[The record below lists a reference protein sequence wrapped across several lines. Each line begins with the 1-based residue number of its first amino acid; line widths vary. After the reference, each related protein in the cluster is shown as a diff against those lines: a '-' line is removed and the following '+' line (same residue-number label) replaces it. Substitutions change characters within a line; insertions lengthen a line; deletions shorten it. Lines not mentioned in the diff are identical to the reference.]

1 MVNVMMRRFAG
12 VVVVAGALSGGAQ
25 QAEALQYYDFTGE
38 PHNVATLTET
48 SLGSNTFNFRE
59 DYIWNTDPGTLEAD
73 GATLGQ
79 WANSAWEYSVYQNT
93 GVRNTLDLEGQ
104 FSYVIYQFSIPL
116 PAGRELDEVT
126 VEASI
131 NRGIVARVRQNASSS
146 FAGHDAVLVA
156 GPDLEPALV
165 NTIDPAQIDLSVP
178 GFATFQLQF
187 EQEAGN
193 FGYVDFI
200 NITATTQEAI
210 PEPASLGLMG
220 IGAIALLRRR
230 R

>member
-1 MVNVMMRRFAG
+1 MVHVMMRCLAG
-12 VVVVAGALSGGAQ
+12 AAAVTGALSICAQ
-25 QAEALQYYDFTGE
+25 EAKALQYYDFTGE

-48 SLGSNTFNFRE
+48 SPGSNTFNFRD
-59 DYIWNTDPGTLEAD
+59 DYTWNTDPGTLEAD
-73 GATLGQ
+73 GATLGP
-79 WANSAWEYSVYQNT
+79 WAASAWEYSVYQNT

-104 FSYVIYQFSIPL
+104 FSYVVYQFSIPL
-116 PAGRELDEVT
+116 PTGREIDEVT

-156 GPDLEPALV
+156 GSNLEPALV
-165 NTIDPAQIDLSVP
+165 NTLDPAQIDLSVA

-187 EQEAGN
+187 MQEAGN
-193 FGYVDFI
+193 FGYIDFI
-200 NITATTQEAI
+200 NITATTQEAV
-210 PEPASLGLMG
+210 PEPAALSLVG
-220 IGAIALLRRR
+220 IGAALLRRR